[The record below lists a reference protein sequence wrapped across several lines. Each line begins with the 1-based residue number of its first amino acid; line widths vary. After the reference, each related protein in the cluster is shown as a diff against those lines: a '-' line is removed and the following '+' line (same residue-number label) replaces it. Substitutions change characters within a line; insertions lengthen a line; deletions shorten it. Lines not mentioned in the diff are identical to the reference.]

1 MNENDFDRVE
11 GSGNVFRDFDDPQAD
26 VKQAKAI
33 LAARII
39 SLLDERGLTVRK
51 AGAMTG
57 FAAADFSR
65 IRNANLG
72 RFTIDRLM
80 RMLSSLDDRF
90 RVTVHVEPRQSGQDT
105 MQSSR

>member
-11 GSGNVFRDFDDPQAD
+11 GSGNVFRDLDDPQAD

-33 LAARII
+33 LASRII

-57 FAAADFSR
+57 FAGADFSR

-80 RMLSSLDDRF
+80 RMLSSLDDRL
-90 RVTVHVEPRQSGQDT
+90 RVTVHVEPRQSGQGT

>member
-1 MNENDFDRVE
+1 MNESDFVLVE
-11 GSGNVFRDFDDPQAD
+11 GRGNVLRNFDDPHAD
-26 VKQAKAI
+26 LKQAKSI

-80 RMLSSLDDRF
+80 QMLSSLDGRV
-90 RVTVHVEPRQSGQDT
+90 RVTVHIEPRQLEQDT
-105 MQSSR
+105 MPISR